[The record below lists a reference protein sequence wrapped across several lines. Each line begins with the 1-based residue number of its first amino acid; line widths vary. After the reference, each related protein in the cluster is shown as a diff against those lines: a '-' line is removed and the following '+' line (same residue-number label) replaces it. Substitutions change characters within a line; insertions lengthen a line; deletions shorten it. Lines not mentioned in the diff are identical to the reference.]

1 MESTRERTVLLKIA
15 KKKTM
20 ISLTLILAMMSCR
33 DIGVEG
39 GRNDNEAYSFGVA
52 LLTSGPVSDAGWYG
66 SAYEGIQLIEERFDA
81 RISHQQ
87 TTTPAEFDEVLRAYA
102 TSGYSLI
109 FAHGFEYQ
117 DAAVRVGQE
126 FPEVTIVV
134 SSGGRVADNVIPLI
148 FELEEG
154 SYMAGVVAA
163 KMTKSGTIGMVGG
176 VAIPPAEATFVGFEA
191 GAMSVD
197 PEVQVLVNWIGSW
210 DDVAMAKE
218 AAVTLI
224 RRGVDV
230 LIHNTDAASF
240 GVFQAVREAR
250 ESGVEVWAMGMNRDQ
265 NDVASEVIL
274 GSAIIRI
281 PEAFVQI
288 ATLWSEGQLTP
299 GEAHYAGG
307 RSGAADYVVNPN
319 LSDKYDPELI
329 AEIDSIRLGI
339 ADGLIA
345 VPRIEFL
352 ERAGGSF

>member
-1 MESTRERTVLLKIA
+1 
-15 KKKTM
+15 
-20 ISLTLILAMMSCR
+20 
-33 DIGVEG
+33 
-39 GRNDNEAYSFGVA
+39 
-52 LLTSGPVSDAGWYG
+52 
-66 SAYEGIQLIEERFDA
+66 
-81 RISHQQ
+81 
-87 TTTPAEFDEVLRAYA
+87 
-102 TSGYSLI
+102 
-109 FAHGFEYQ
+109 
-117 DAAVRVGQE
+117 
-126 FPEVTIVV
+126 
-134 SSGGRVADNVIPLI
+134 
-148 FELEEG
+148 
-154 SYMAGVVAA
+154 
-163 KMTKSGTIGMVGG
+163 
-176 VAIPPAEATFVGFEA
+176 
-191 GAMSVD
+191 
-197 PEVQVLVNWIGSW
+197 
-210 DDVAMAKE
+210 MAKE

-281 PEAFVQI
+281 PEAFVQV